1 MMIEVLKSK
10 LHRVRVT
17 QANLNYVVSIT
28 IDEDLMD
35 AANMI
40 EGEKVQILDINNG
53 ERFETYIIKGERGS
67 GCICL
72 NGAAARKVA
81 VDDLVIIVSYALL
94 DFEEA
99 KTFKPWVVFPDSATN
114 RLVK

>member
-10 LHRVRVT
+10 LHCVT
-17 QANLNYVVSIT
+17 VTEANLNYMGSIT

-35 AANMI
+35 AANLI
-40 EGEKVQILDINNG
+40 AGEKVQIVNNNNG
-53 ERFETYIIKGERGS
+53 ERFETYIIKGKRGS

-72 NGAAARKVA
+72 NGAAARKVQ
-81 VDDLVIIVSYALL
+81 VGDVVIIIAYALM

-99 KTFKPWVVFPDSATN
+99 KNYSPIVVFPKEGN
-114 RLVK
+114 KL

>member
-10 LHRVRVT
+10 LHCATVT
-17 QANLNYVVSIT
+17 EANLNYMGSIT

-35 AANMI
+35 AANLI
-40 EGEKVQILDINNG
+40 AGEKVQIVNNNNG
-53 ERFETYIIKGERGS
+53 ESFETYIIKGKRGS

-72 NGAAARKVA
+72 NGAAARKVQ
-81 VDDLVIIVSYALL
+81 VGDVVIIIAYALM

-99 KTFKPWVVFPDSATN
+99 KNYSPIVVFPKEGN
-114 RLVK
+114 KL